1 MSKGRKFNKNGMVNA
16 YDDQHTGPEPDWSNL
31 ENATAEQVNDKM
43 LRALNFYTYY
53 LDRDDLHKMLMEYMA
68 TYNDK
73 WKAEDIKKVRAV
85 GKDVPLA
92 TEGKIA
98 RMLIMGMPDI
108 VTTKGQSMTE
118 FVDNKIASIIRYVNL
133 HNLDK
138 EKAKEESKEPKKVVI
153 PPMKRLEE
161 KVYSEVICHIDWALD
176 DWVDDYANVKPVH
189 VTSLLSGANIP
200 SKGCKFVTDWLDNLL
215 VDMYDAKTGECDQC
229 VEAYSFLSKVQLN
242 KWIRTFEKMKDEV
255 AKYEKAHKKA
265 VVRVKKVKPAIQQVK
280 DLKYLVDND
289 DAKSVPPVRICGAMS
304 LYTYNV
310 KTKKVA
316 KYQALTRNG
325 LSVKGASIKDF
336 DVDKSYTFTVRQNM
350 KADLFKQLKKKDV
363 VKGIDAIKESTKTK
377 VMVPNGRINEHTLL
391 IYAK

>member
-16 YDDQHTGPEPDWSNL
+16 YDDQHTGPEPEWSNL
-31 ENATAEQVNDKM
+31 ENATTEEINDKM
-43 LRALNFYTYY
+43 LRAMNFYTYY
-53 LDRDDLHKMLMEYMA
+53 LDRDDLHKIIMEYMA

-73 WKAEDIKKVRAV
+73 WKAEDIKKVRHV
-85 GKDVPLA
+85 SKDVPLV
-92 TEGKIA
+92 TEGKVA
-98 RMLIMGMPDI
+98 RMLIMGMPDV
-108 VTTKGQSMTE
+108 VTTKGQTMTE
-118 FVDNKIASIIRYVNL
+118 FVDSKISTMVRYVDM
-133 HNLDK
+133 HKLDK
-138 EKAKEESKEPKKVVI
+138 KTTEVESTKPKKVII

-176 DWVDDYANVKPVH
+176 EWVDDYANVKPVL

-215 VDMYDAKTGECDQC
+215 VDMYDAKTGECEQC
-229 VEAYSFLSKVQLN
+229 VESYSFLTKVQLN
-242 KWIRTFEKMKDEV
+242 KWIRTFEKMKDDV

-310 KTKKVA
+310 KTKR
-316 KYQALTRNG
+316 Y
-325 LSVKGASIKDF
+325 LSI
-336 DVDKSYTFTVRQNM
+336 R
-350 KADLFKQLKKKDV
+350 
-363 VKGIDAIKESTKTK
+363 
-377 VMVPNGRINEHTLL
+377 LL
-391 IYAK
+391 LEMDYP